1 VQQYSKRVI
10 TDALKDKV
18 FEAIERTEH
27 LVAQVPADQLK
38 WAPEFTGA
46 HAPPQDLGH
55 MLGHLLDC
63 LAGFCAVF
71 AAGFP
76 AELADLQQLRRLP
89 VNQSCSREE
98 AGTGLR
104 MFAECIERGFRC
116 CTDANLARKIPTV
129 FVPEGESLFTLLLG
143 NFEHLT
149 NHKYQLF
156 LYLKLAGVPVS
167 TSDVYRMRGPTQSAV
182 D

>member
-1 VQQYSKRVI
+1 MLQYSERVI

-18 FEAIERTEH
+18 LEAIERTEH
-27 LVAQVPADQLK
+27 LVAQIPAERLK

-55 MLGHLLDC
+55 ILGHLIDC
-63 LAGFCAVF
+63 LAGFCAAF

-76 AELADLQQLRRLP
+76 AELADFQRLRRLP
-89 VNQSCSREE
+89 VNQFCSPPE
-98 AGTGLR
+98 ASEGLR
-104 MFAECIERGFRC
+104 LFTECVERGFRC
-116 CTDANLARKIPTV
+116 CADADLARRIPTV
-129 FVPEGESLFTLLLG
+129 FVPEGESLVTLLLG

-156 LYLKLAGVPVS
+156 LYLRLAGVSVG
-167 TSDVYRMRGPTQSAV
+167 TSDLYRLRGPAPTAV

>member
-27 LVAQVPADQLK
+27 LVAQVPADRLK
-38 WAPEFTGA
+38 WAPGFSGA

-55 MLGHLLDC
+55 LLGHLLDC

-76 AELADLQQLRRLP
+76 KELVDFQQLRSLS
-89 VNQSCSREE
+89 VNEFRAPLE
-98 AGTGLR
+98 ASKGLR
-104 MFAECIERGFRC
+104 MFAEYIERGFRC
-116 CTDANLARKIPTV
+116 CTDADLARRIPTV
-129 FVPEGESLFTLLLG
+129 SYRKASRSLLCYWGTS
-143 NFEHLT
+143 
-149 NHKYQLF
+149 
-156 LYLKLAGVPVS
+156 S
-167 TSDVYRMRGPTQSAV
+167 T
-182 D
+182 

>member
-1 VQQYSKRVI
+1 VQQYSERVM

-27 LVAQVPADQLK
+27 LVAQVPADRLK
-38 WAPEFTGA
+38 WAPEFPGA
-46 HAPPQDLGH
+46 QALSQDLGH

-63 LAGFCAVF
+63 LSGFCAVF
-71 AAGFP
+71 AAGIP
-76 AELADLQQLRRLP
+76 AELADFQQLRRLP
-89 VNQSCSREE
+89 VNQFCSPQE
-98 AGTGLR
+98 ASKGLR
-104 MFAECIERGFRC
+104 MFAEYIERGFQC
-116 CTDANLARKIPTV
+116 CTDAHLVRRIPTV
-129 FVPEGESLFTLLLG
+129 FVPAGESLFTLLLG

-156 LYLKLAGVPVS
+156 LYLKLAGVSVS
-167 TSDVYRMRGPTQSAV
+167 TSDVYRLRGPAQTAV

>member
-1 VQQYSKRVI
+1 MQQCSERVI
-10 TDALKDKV
+10 TDALKEKV

-27 LVAQVPADQLK
+27 LVALVPADRLN
-38 WAPEFTGA
+38 WAPEFLGGNA
-46 HAPPQDLGH
+46 LPQDLGH

-76 AELADLQQLRRLP
+76 EELAEFQQLRAVP
-89 VNQSCSREE
+89 VNQFCLPVE
-98 AGTGLR
+98 AGQGLH
-104 MFAECIERGFRC
+104 MFAEHIGRGFQR
-116 CTDANLARKIPTV
+116 CTDADLVRRIPTV
-129 FVPEGESLFTLLLG
+129 FASQGETLLTLLLG

-156 LYLKLAGVPVS
+156 LYLKLAGV
-167 TSDVYRMRGPTQSAV
+167 AV
-182 D
+182 ASRDIYHFRE